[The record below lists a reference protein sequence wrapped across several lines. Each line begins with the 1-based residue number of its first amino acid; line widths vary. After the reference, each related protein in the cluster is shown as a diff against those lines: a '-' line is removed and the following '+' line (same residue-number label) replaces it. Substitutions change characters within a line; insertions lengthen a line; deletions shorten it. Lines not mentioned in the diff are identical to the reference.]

1 MPTEIM
7 HPAPLW
13 QRGFYHAEW
22 AHLRTGFNQART
34 MFPAFTSFGIF
45 MASLYAYADRRCLY
59 IYQKHDPRTVYLPWE
74 KDFIAKHAH

>member
-1 MPTEIM
+1 
-7 HPAPLW
+7 
-13 QRGFYHAEW
+13 
-22 AHLRTGFNQART
+22 